1 MKNMKTIQAIYE
13 QGVFRPHEAV
23 ELPERTEVEF
33 EPKVVGEK
41 ESSVGDMRGIIEV
54 MSRSYHTGQRDLA
67 ARHNEH
73 QP

>member
-1 MKNMKTIQAIYE
+1 MKTIHAVYE
-13 QGVFRPHEAV
+13 QGVFRPHESV
-23 ELPERTEVEF
+23 ELPEQTEVEF

-41 ESSVGDMRGIIEV
+41 KSQPGAMRGIIEV
-54 MSRSYHTGQRDLA
+54 MSRSYHTGERDLA

>member
-1 MKNMKTIQAIYE
+1 MKTIHAIYE
-13 QGVFRPHEAV
+13 QGVFRPHESV

-41 ESSVGDMRGIIEV
+41 KPKPGDMRGIIEV
-54 MSRSYHTGQRDLA
+54 MSRSYHTGERDIA